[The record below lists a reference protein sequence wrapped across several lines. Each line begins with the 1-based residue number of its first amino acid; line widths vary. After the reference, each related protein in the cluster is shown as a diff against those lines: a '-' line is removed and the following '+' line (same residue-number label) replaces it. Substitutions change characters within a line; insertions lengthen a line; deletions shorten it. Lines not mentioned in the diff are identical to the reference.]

1 MFIGHLRIAP
11 GWPFWESHGQ
21 IPGAP
26 VIISHEGSQ
35 QVQELSPGQWG
46 RAYGH
51 RYGHAY
57 WFPFVLLK
65 CLKSNSYFLFKITC
79 VVLLFSSLFILQTD
93 VIGDIQGVSQ
103 NQQNNGLWEVDVNS
117 IGSENCCN
125 WQWLAWEQLTSIVFG
140 RIRFGL
146 DTSGQEVVGGKNIWA
161 GKKLSHISSSW
172 SNIIWPNNISVK
184 YARSNL
190 FLVLYDMTK

>member
-1 MFIGHLRIAP
+1 MGNGLPYAVLNS
-11 GWPFWESHGQ
+11 WETY
-21 IPGAP
+21 
-26 VIISHEGSQ
+26 SQ
-35 QVQELSPGQWG
+35 SVPWYTAMEASTNAFNFNLSF
-46 RAYGH
+46 
-51 RYGHAY
+51 YGHAY

-65 CLKSNSYFLFKITC
+65 RLKSNSYFLFKITC

-161 GKKLSHISSSW
+161 GKKLSHISSLW
-172 SNIIWPNNISVK
+172 SNIIWPSKISVK

-190 FLVLYDMTK
+190 FLVQYNLTK

>member
-1 MFIGHLRIAP
+1 MQCWTPGRPTRSLFPGTQPWRPAP
-11 GWPFWESHGQ
+11 PPST
-21 IPGAP
+21 
-26 VIISHEGSQ
+26 ST
-35 QVQELSPGQWG
+35 
-46 RAYGH
+46 
-51 RYGHAY
+51 
-57 WFPFVLLK
+57 FPFM
-65 CLKSNSYFLFKITC
+65 SNSYFLFKITC